1 MFSGMN
7 IHLPAIFMFTRY
19 QGFDPLPYNY
29 DIYDIH
35 VVLRPLHFIFYFEGP
50 HHWTM
55 PHPSWHH
62 TTYVAPLCWPNAHF
76 WGHPVLPWLIGE
88 GNASLPPL
96 LLLLLLFAYIVYP
109 SKPSSFWFEGH
120 GKSMKKHYYTSYSH
134 SFVNAYKHVL
144 GSALKGSLWSNES
157 TAGQLASL
165 YALLGK

>member
-1 MFSGMN
+1 MN

-96 LLLLLLFAYIVYP
+96 LLLLFAYIVYP

-120 GKSMKKHYYTSYSH
+120 GKSITIPVIHI
-134 SFVNAYKHVL
+134 
-144 GSALKGSLWSNES
+144 
-157 TAGQLASL
+157 
-165 YALLGK
+165 LLLMHISIYWANRTILHC